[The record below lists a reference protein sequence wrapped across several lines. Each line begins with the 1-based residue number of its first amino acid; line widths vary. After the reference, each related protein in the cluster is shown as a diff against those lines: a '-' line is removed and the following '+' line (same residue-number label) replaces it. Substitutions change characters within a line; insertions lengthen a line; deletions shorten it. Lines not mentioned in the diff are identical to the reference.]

1 MVGAQQC
8 CAPTTIDCETKFAFY
23 KMLPRFMQ
31 PATTQPR
38 HDPRRDPNRNLQ
50 LPVFASGFV
59 GRQAELQMVLAQL
72 ESHALVTI
80 VGPGGMGKTRLAVQ
94 ALSETAHA
102 FADGV
107 AFIELAP
114 ITTTDLLI
122 AALAQRLGL
131 DLKQA
136 DDPGRWLL
144 AYLAEKS
151 LLLVLDNFEQLLDSV
166 AFISA
171 VRAQAPRVKLLIT
184 SRERLGLPGETV
196 MELRGLP
203 VSQPQ
208 TTHTETE
215 AAERLFVQVA
225 RTARPTF
232 KPSDEDLGH
241 IRHICELAD
250 GMPLAIE
257 LAAAWVTLLPVSFI
271 ADQVQQNLDWLT
283 TSAGLTH
290 SPQRSVRA
298 VFDYF
303 WNLLSAPEQRHLR
316 QLSVFRGGFER
327 DVAQQVAGASLFF
340 LSALVDRAFLSR
352 NSAGRY
358 QLHELLL
365 QYAAEQLRKHP
376 DEDDAAQ
383 RRQAQAMLDL
393 AKLDQPEWHARL
405 ETELPNIRAAL
416 GWATRSGENE
426 LMLQLVT
433 HLEKLWDRRGLF
445 AEVCQWMQP
454 ALEMPS
460 TASPQTQM
468 KALHLAGRFNEYL
481 GNFDMAR
488 THLMAAIGLAD
499 KLGDGVAKS
508 LALSVLCMVNFRKGN
523 FETGIELGRQAVMLA
538 KAEDDKPAIAFSL
551 RCYAIAFGAR
561 GNITE
566 AIELMEQSLAIARD
580 LNDLS
585 SIAASLNGIGIDL
598 ATLGQHEL
606 ALQYLEEAMMSSQRL
621 GDRGKVAINLLNLG
635 WVSHLRG
642 DQHTAIAYNQQALS
656 IFQEIGGQETAAL
669 VWLNLGDAELDL
681 GSALSDVAH
690 HYHQALTIA
699 FRINALPI
707 VIYGLL
713 NAVHLNIKLGHYT
726 RAAEW
731 LGFIVNHPSANQTAH
746 TNAQPHIE
754 TLRGLLPAYELQ
766 RLMAQGAAME
776 LSDAAE
782 SALAFLKRVAKG

>member
-1 MVGAQQC
+1 
-8 CAPTTIDCETKFAFY
+8 
-23 KMLPRFMQ
+23 MQ
-31 PATTQPR
+31 PATTQSKLNLK
-38 HDPRRDPNRNLQ
+38 HSLQ

-114 ITTTDLLI
+114 INTTDLFI

-171 VRAQAPRVKLLIT
+171 IRAQAPHVKLLIT
-184 SRERLGLPGETV
+184 SRERLGLLGETV

-203 VSQPQ
+203 VSTPQ
-208 TTHTETE
+208 TTQNETE

-232 KPSDEDLGH
+232 EPSDEDLSH

-303 WNLLSAPEQRHLR
+303 WNLLSAPEQQHLR

-352 NSAGRY
+352 TGAGRY
-358 QLHELLL
+358 QLHELLQ
-365 QYAAEQLRKHP
+365 QYAAEQLRAHP
-376 DEDDAAQ
+376 EEVHAVH
-383 RRQAQAMLDL
+383 RRQAQAMLTLVEQDSL
-393 AKLDQPEWHARL
+393 HALKPNQKEWHARL

-416 GWATRSGENE
+416 DWASQADDQA
-426 LMLQLVT
+426 LMLQLIT
-433 HLEKLWDRRGLF
+433 HLEKFWDRRGLF
-445 AEVCQWMQP
+445 AEACRWIQAALNLSNP
-454 ALEMPS
+454 AL
-460 TASPQTQM
+460 PQTQM
-468 KALHLAGRFNEYL
+468 KALNMAGRFNEYM
-481 GNFDMAR
+481 GNFDVAR
-488 THLMAAIGLAD
+488 KHLTAAMGLAD
-499 KLGDGVAKS
+499 ELGDGVAKS
-508 LALSVLCMVNFRKGN
+508 LALSVLCVVSFREGN
-523 FETGIELGRQAVMLA
+523 FETGVELGRQAVILA

-551 RCYAIAFGAR
+551 RCYALAFGAH
-561 GNITE
+561 GNKAE
-566 AIELMEQSLAIARD
+566 ATELMKQSLSIARD
-580 LNDLS
+580 LNDLNG
-585 SIAASLNGIGIDL
+585 IAANLNGIGIDL
-598 ATLGQHEL
+598 AALGQHEL
-606 ALQYLEEAMMSSQRL
+606 ALQYLEEAMAFGQRL

-642 DQHTAIAYNQQALS
+642 DQHTAIAYNRQALS

-690 HYHQALTIA
+690 HYHQSLTIA

-707 VIYGLL
+707 AIYGLL
-713 NAVHLNIKLGHYT
+713 NAVHLRIKLGHYT

-746 TNAQPHIE
+746 TNAQPYIE
-754 TLRGLLPAYELQ
+754 NVRKHLPAAEAE
-766 RLMAQGAAME
+766 RL
-776 LSDAAE
+776 L
-782 SALAFLKRVAKG
+782 AKGSTCDLNEVVAEALSFFQFVMKG